1 MIWLYSK
8 AQRLKSLLLILVYTY
23 TALQSGPGPCF
34 QSHTSGK
41 VWFLDILY
49 LSSLGV
55 LDQGYLVFFIF
66 FLSDKCLPTLPNSA
80 EMSPILWRFSPAIQT
95 EFCSLYVGNTHIVI
109 LTLISLHSLRTHTLS
124 PATSTIMV
132 RSMPKETL
140 LTVSGLMGW
149 VTLKQAHPFLLSAVE
164 LMLTKI
170 SCICSQ
176 SSLYQLYLL
185 LSLFNLI
192 NVIYNDEM

>member
-109 LTLISLHSLRTHTLS
+109 LTLISLHSFRTHTLS

-132 RSMPKETL
+132 RSMPSIL
-140 LTVSGLMGW
+140 RHPDPRRLCWQCLGW
-149 VTLKQAHPFLLSAVE
+149 WGGSLSSRP
-164 LMLTKI
+164 I
-170 SCICSQ
+170 HFCFQ
-176 SSLYQLYLL
+176 QL
-185 LSLFNLI
+185 SWC
-192 NVIYNDEM
+192 